1 MISILLAAVAA
12 GLAAGLLRAGI
23 AGRPFSPPHL
33 SGSWLALA
41 GFLLQVAALYI
52 RLPLEPLGERISAA
66 ALAGSLLLLLAF
78 AWRNR
83 QDAAF
88 YWLGGGLLLNLAV
101 MALNGGWMPISP
113 ETLAQVYPD
122 LPAGAVELGSRV
134 GTSKNVALAAAD
146 TRLEW
151 LADRFLLPD
160 RLPFQ
165 IAYSAGDVLI
175 AIGAFWLLW
184 HCGGPHRRDAAAAA
198 RRSS

>member
-23 AGRPFSPPHL
+23 AGRPFSPPEL
-33 SGSWLALA
+33 GGSWLALA
-41 GFLLQVAALYI
+41 GFLLQIAALYI
-52 RLPLEPLGERISAA
+52 RLPFEPLGERISAA

-184 HCGGPHRRDAAAAA
+184 HCGGPHRRDAAVAASA
-198 RRSS
+198 

>member
-1 MISILLAAVAA
+1 LISILLAAVAA

-23 AGRPFSPPHL
+23 AGRPFSPPDL
-33 SGSWLALA
+33 RGVWLAPT
-41 GFLLQVAALYI
+41 GFLLQVAALQI
-52 RLPLEPLGERISAA
+52 GLPDERISAA
-66 ALAGSLLLLLAF
+66 LLVGSLLTLLIF

-83 QDAAF
+83 RYAAF

-113 ETLAQVYPD
+113 ETLARVYTD

-134 GTSKNVALAAAD
+134 GDSKNVALAAAD

-151 LADRFLLPD
+151 LADRFLLPE
-160 RLPFQ
+160 RLPFR
-165 IAYSAGDVLI
+165 IAYSVGDVLI

-184 HCGGPHRRDAAAAA
+184 QCGGAQAAAAEDGRKA
-198 RRSS
+198 VR